1 MLMYR
6 KKKRML
12 KRLERQLTIDSP
24 FDAIIVASEG
34 DKLLEIL
41 SHIAFYDINAKNTFV
56 YGTSLWEDTLKTD
69 PVFEDTFFVTNLKKR
84 SESFTKNYQDV
95 FSKSPTSVNF
105 HLFDL
110 IDFVNEFKFY
120 DEYPENKI
128 HEGRFTNSQVK
139 SGSLKRETYIKKN
152 KGKNLTEK
160 ISSCQLDAL

>member
-1 MLMYR
+1 M
-6 KKKRML
+6 
-12 KRLERQLTIDSP
+12 
-24 FDAIIVASEG
+24 
-34 DKLLEIL
+34 IL
-41 SHIAFYDINAKNTFV
+41 
-56 YGTSLWEDTLKTD
+56 
-69 PVFEDTFFVTNLKKR
+69 TNLKKR
-84 SESFTKNYQDV
+84 SESFTKNYRDV

-120 DEYPENKI
+120 DEYSENKI

-160 ISSCQLDAL
+160 ISSCRLDVI